1 MSYQL
6 TRDESIAGGLRRII
20 TEEIDS
26 ACSHLSAKNR
36 ENRDEAI
43 HEARKCVKKLRGVV
57 RLLMPGMGEAGKR
70 ENMALRDTGRRL
82 AEFRDAAAMIETV
95 DDLAKNCADDP
106 AAKDLA
112 AVRAILAM
120 RLNESGNRSD
130 LASAARQVLR
140 DLRGFKRRADTWLEG
155 EDGFGMLARGLRA
168 SYRRGRKALA
178 RARKEETALSYHEL
192 RKRVKEHWYQ
202 VRLLESLGGGASA
215 REKRLK
221 DMQECLGEDHNLV
234 LLRQTLANEPA
245 RFGDREALAGVD
257 RLIGKYQATLRE
269 KAMAHGKELYASK
282 PGAFIR
288 HIEHLWDAWRIRP
301 RAAKES
307 TVKRASSAA

>member
-6 TRDESIAGGLRRII
+6 ARGESIAAGLRRIVA
-20 TEEIDS
+20 EEIDS
-26 ACSHLSAKNR
+26 ACSRLSARNR

-43 HEARKCVKKLRGVV
+43 HEARKSVKKLRGIV
-57 RLLMPGMGEAGKR
+57 RLLMPGMGEAGER

-82 AEFRDAAAMIETV
+82 SAFRDAAAIVETV
-95 DDLAKNCADDP
+95 DDLLKTCANDP

-112 AVRAILAM
+112 AVRAVLAG
-120 RLNESGNRSD
+120 RLNESGKTKD
-130 LASAARQVLR
+130 IASAARQVLR
-140 DLRGFKRRADTWLEG
+140 ELRGFNRRANTWLEG
-155 EDGFGMLARGLRA
+155 EDGFAMLAPGLRA
-168 SYRRGRKALA
+168 SYRRGRRALA
-178 RARKEETALSYHEL
+178 RARKGETALNYHEL

-221 DMQECLGEDHNLV
+221 EMQEWLGEDHNLV

-245 RFGDREALAGVD
+245 VFGEGEALAGVD
-257 RLIGKYQATLRE
+257 RLIGKYQVNLRE
-269 KAMAHGKELYASK
+269 KAMAHGKELYASR
-282 PGAFIR
+282 PGAFMR
-288 HIEHLWDAWRIRP
+288 HMEHLWDAWRIRP

-307 TVKRASSAA
+307 TVKRTSSAA